1 MSIYYVNGE
10 YVSEEEARI
19 SVGDLGILRGYGIF
33 DFLRTYR
40 GVPFRLDD
48 HLARLERSASLIEL
62 PLPWARAELAAIIR
76 ETLGRNTHP
85 ESYIRIVVTGGQSA
99 DGITPADIPTLIVLV
114 TPAPIDD
121 PKLFDDGVKL
131 VTTRTDRTLP
141 TAKTINYIPAVL
153 ALKKAKAAGAF
164 EALYVNAEGIALE
177 CTRSNLF
184 IIRDGRLITP
194 ETGIL
199 HGITRKV
206 ALERAAGICEVEL
219 RSLPLDEVKGADEVF
234 ITSSTKEVLPVVQI
248 DDAIIGDGKPGSL
261 TIRIRDAFLAYIEEV
276 SRS

>member
-10 YVSEEEARI
+10 YVSEEDARI

-33 DFLRTYR
+33 DFLRTYH

-62 PLPWARAELAAIIR
+62 PLPWAREELAAIIR
-76 ETLGRNTHP
+76 ETLDRNTHP

-99 DGITPADIPTLIVLV
+99 DGITPAEAPSLIVLV
-114 TPAPIDD
+114 TPAPTDD
-121 PKLFDDGVKL
+121 PKLFEDGVKL
-131 VTTRTDRTLP
+131 ITMRTDRTLP

-164 EALYVNAEGIALE
+164 EALYVNAKGIALE

-184 IIRDGRLITP
+184 IVCDGTLITP
-194 ETGIL
+194 EIGIL

-206 ALERAAGICEVEL
+206 TLERAAGICEVEL
-219 RSLPLDEVKGADEVF
+219 RALTLDEVQSADEVF

-248 DDAIIGDGKPGSL
+248 DDAIIGDGKPGTL
-261 TIRIRDAFLAYIEEV
+261 TLQLRESFLAYAEAV